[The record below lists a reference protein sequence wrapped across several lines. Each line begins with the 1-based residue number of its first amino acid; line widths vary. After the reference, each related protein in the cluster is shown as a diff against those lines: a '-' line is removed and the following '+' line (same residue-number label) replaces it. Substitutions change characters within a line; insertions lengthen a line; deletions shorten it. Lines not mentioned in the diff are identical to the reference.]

1 MNDTLRLPRV
11 VVAGTSSGVGKT
23 TLVAGLIT
31 ALRRRGLV
39 VQPFKCGPDYI
50 DPTYHTHAAGRP
62 CRNLDSWM
70 LDDAGV
76 AAAFQR
82 ACRGADLAVIE
93 CVMGLFDGSDYVDE
107 RASAAQIAKLLDAP
121 VLLVL
126 DISGA
131 ARSVAA
137 MAHGYAGFDPA
148 VRVGA
153 CALNFA
159 GSAAHADGCS
169 RALAAAEGP
178 RALGWL
184 PRDAAWSVPER
195 HLGLVP
201 SAERGDLDRWLAPL
215 ADTIEANFD
224 LDAVIALAR
233 SAAPLRPVGATSA
246 APVVNGPLLA
256 VARDEAFAFYYP
268 DNLELLEAAGA
279 RIAFFSPLRGELPP
293 REAAG
298 VYLGGGYP
306 ELHAAALSAH
316 TALWENLRA
325 RHRHGSPI
333 WAECGGFMVLA
344 EALIDR
350 EGRRWP
356 MAGLVPGVARMTGQL
371 VSLGYR
377 HATAARANLFAE
389 PGETL
394 RGHEF
399 HYSVWEGGDAA
410 ASAWSLRS
418 TRGAECIGAGH
429 ADGSLLASYLHI
441 HLGQHPRFAARLV
454 ERLRASAEANAPFFS
469 A

>member
-1 MNDTLRLPRV
+1 MSEPRPLPRI

-23 TLVAGLIT
+23 TLVAGLIA

-76 AAAFQR
+76 AASFQR
-82 ACRGADLAVIE
+82 ACHGADLAVIE
-93 CVMGLFDGSDYVDE
+93 GVMGLFDGSDYEDE
-107 RASAAQIAKLLDAP
+107 RASSAQIAKLLGAP

-137 MAHGYAGFDPA
+137 MAGGYARFDPL

-159 GSAAHADGCS
+159 GSAAHAAGCT
-169 RALAAAEGP
+169 RALAAAGAP
-178 RALGWL
+178 PALGWL
-184 PRDAAWSVPER
+184 PRNEAWRVPER

-201 SAERGDLDRWLAPL
+201 GPERADPDRWLAPL
-215 ADTIEANFD
+215 AGAIEANFD
-224 LDAVIALAR
+224 LDAIIALAR
-233 SAAPLRPVGATSA
+233 SAPPLQAVATPPATPA
-246 APVVNGPLLA
+246 AGGPLLA

-279 RIAFFSPLRGELPP
+279 RIVFFSPLRRELPP
-293 REAAG
+293 AHAAG

-316 TALWENLRA
+316 TALWDDLRA
-325 RHRHGSPI
+325 RHRRGSPV

-344 EALIDR
+344 EALIDAD
-350 EGRRWP
+350 GRRWP
-356 MAGLVPGVARMTGQL
+356 MAGLVPGVARMTGTL
-371 VSLGYR
+371 ASLGYR
-377 HATAARANLFAE
+377 QATARRANLLAG

-399 HYSVWEGGDAA
+399 HYSVWEGGGAA
-410 ASAWSLRS
+410 HSAWALRG
-418 TRGAECIGAGH
+418 TRGPGTADDGY
-429 ADGSLLASYLHI
+429 ADGTLLASYLHI
-441 HLGQHPRFAARLV
+441 HLGQHPRLAPRLV
-454 ERLRASAEANAPFFS
+454 AHLRAAAERTFQPNPS
-469 A
+469 